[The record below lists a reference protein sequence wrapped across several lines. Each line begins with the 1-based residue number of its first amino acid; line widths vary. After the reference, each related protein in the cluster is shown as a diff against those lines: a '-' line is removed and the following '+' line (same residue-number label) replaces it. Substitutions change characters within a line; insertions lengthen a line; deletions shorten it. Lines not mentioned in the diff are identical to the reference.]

1 MWWSTAL
8 RSHPQVTPLTSNLS
22 LLGVQLMPVSSTVQT
37 MGPQKCSAAQLVAGT
52 DSTAEPRT
60 AETGEL
66 LPTWSTL
73 YQCSSFRQG
82 DRLVHLFLEPNISL
96 KSSVHM
102 ALLHTRTVVA
112 LLCGLY
118 SVLV

>member
-1 MWWSTAL
+1 MT
-8 RSHPQVTPLTSNLS
+8 
-22 LLGVQLMPVSSTVQT
+22 VSSTVQT
-37 MGPQKCSAAQLVAGT
+37 TGTQKCPTAQLVPGT
-52 DSTAEPRT
+52 DSTAEPQT

-82 DRLVHLFLEPNISL
+82 DRFVHLFLEPNISL
-96 KSSVHM
+96 KSSVHV
-102 ALLHTRTVVA
+102 ALFHTRTVVA
-112 LLCGLY
+112 LWCGLY